1 MRRSA
6 FLATLFV
13 STIGARDVH
22 HSALPNWIQ
31 VGEGGYIS
39 DGSSGPSLSWADW
52 SQNTNSVQVS
62 SILSACGPN
71 AGVACSSIS
80 WITSLTM
87 KPAPSTAD
95 VSSTIS
101 LQSSTASAA
110 SSSVTVLPVI
120 PSYTED
126 LSATTGNCASMLPT
140 GKPAKQSGWRDWV
153 ELPFDTCV
161 GKAESVTSTT
171 TAIINQEVSATT
183 TPMPEISTTV
193 LTSGATEIATNIE
206 QTAESASESW
216 LTPSSTSIG
225 VQPFLGGAPTTV
237 ALKWI
242 TVLTAGL
249 LWFTTSLV

>member
-1 MRRSA
+1 M
-6 FLATLFV
+6 
-13 STIGARDVH
+13 GARGLHCHGQTGVKIRRV
-22 HSALPNWIQ
+22 SKSLQFCLP
-31 VGEGGYIS
+31 
-39 DGSSGPSLSWADW
+39 
-52 SQNTNSVQVS
+52 T
-62 SILSACGPN
+62 GPN

-95 VSSTIS
+95 VSSTIN
-101 LQSSTASAA
+101 LQSSTASAT

-126 LSATTGNCASMLPT
+126 LSVTTGDCASLLPT

-153 ELPFDTCV
+153 ELPFGTCV

-183 TPMPEISTTV
+183 TPMPDNSTTV
-193 LTSGATEIATNIE
+193 LTSDATEIAT
-206 QTAESASESW
+206 SS

-249 LWFTTSLV
+249 LWFTTSLI